1 MTLLGNIIWLIFGG
15 LFAALG
21 YFLGGLALC
30 LTIIGIPF
38 GFQCWKLGVAVLTP
52 FGKEVVELPDAYSP
66 VRVLLN
72 VLWIITF
79 GWALAV
85 GHVTA
90 AVLLA
95 ITIIGL
101 PFAYQNL
108 KLVPLALLPF
118 GHDLR

>member
-1 MTLLGNIIWLIFGG
+1 MSLLGNIIWLIFGG

-21 YFLGGLALC
+21 YFLGGLSLC

-38 GFQCWKLGVAVLTP
+38 GFQCFKLGIAVLTP

-66 VRVLLN
+66 IRIILN
-72 VLWIITF
+72 VLWVFTM
-79 GWALAV
+79 GWMLAV
-85 GHVTA
+85 GHVVVA
-90 AVLLA
+90 IFLA
-95 ITIIGL
+95 LTIIGL